1 MGDEPSRS
9 SMMTRV
15 CWRLVDILSLMLHPD
30 ERDVV
35 RGDLA
40 ESGVAGSQALRD
52 VLGLV
57 VRRQAAPW
65 AHWRPWLTLLTLV
78 APLGMLLSITSRGTA
93 DGSAVYVWM
102 YANNWKWG
110 DLANAGFWHV
120 FPETVALVFKE
131 YLTLV
136 CWSWTSGFVL
146 GSVSRRMI
154 QTNSVLFSL
163 MLWFGALVGAP
174 RYFAYYFQYMHR
186 TFYVPALPNPNAPV
200 FALAFYRE
208 MFPLMVQAVLVV
220 GPSLWGMRQGAGMAR
235 LRPLLRKILWAAAIA
250 TLAAMLI
257 RNPELG
263 LFLRI
268 YGRPGIWDGWHIGFL
283 QLVVYWPLGY
293 LVASAI
299 GRRWRRKM
307 ASV

>member
-1 MGDEPSRS
+1 MGDEPSRGP
-9 SMMTRV
+9 MMTRG
-15 CWRLVDILSLMLHPD
+15 CWRLVDLLSLMLRPD

-40 ESGVAGSQALRD
+40 ESGAAGSQALRD

-57 VRRQAAPW
+57 VRRQAVPW
-65 AHWRPWLTLLTLV
+65 MHWRPWLTLVSLV
-78 APLGMLLSITSRGTA
+78 APLGMLLSITSRDTA

-110 DLANAGFWHV
+110 DLVNAGFWRV
-120 FPETVALVFKE
+120 FAETALLVFKG

-146 GSVSRRMI
+146 GAVSHRMI
-154 QTNSVLFSL
+154 QTNRVLFCL

-174 RYFAYYFQYMHR
+174 RYFVYYFQYVHR
-186 TFYVPALPNPNAPV
+186 TFGFPSLPDPNAPV

-208 MFPLMVQAVLVV
+208 MFPLIVQLVLVV
-220 GPSLWGMRQGAGMAR
+220 GPSLCGMRQGSGIAR
-235 LRPLLRKILWAAAIA
+235 LRPLLRKILWIAAIA
-250 TLAAMLI
+250 TVAAMVFQ
-257 RNPELG
+257 NPELG

-299 GRRWRRKM
+299 GRNRRPRIT
-307 ASV
+307 SI